1 MLYHSIYSVRDKKKV
16 NAEVID
22 IREIEGAKGVRFQIV
37 GRHPE
42 DGITVTTFC
51 SAAVAED
58 YKEKM
63 STLPHGLSAESIEV
77 AQDHIPTSEA
87 TVISTDGTPVD
98 DDLETFVE
106 DPLVGSPSEG
116 TLTSA
121 KVLAAE
127 GELSKTSCCC
137 GATEDKPCACMTSDE
152 PMQCSSTEPKC
163 ACYAAKGAEWESKN
177 PDPTFKGHES
187 FTEGHIGITTNGDW
201 AWSAG
206 TDKLAVDIKLDPYQ
220 NYMFELVMDGGGEWL
235 TQNEAQSLFEEIQNG
250 KKAKQVVDEH
260 IADFAGKNWRS
271 ELDSGNS
278 EYGAE
283 TVAGIDIQT
292 PSQIAIET
300 PDSDELLVPDPD
312 HLASGDGRVL
322 GQQSGKV
329 NTTPM
334 HAEEAAE
341 DFKVPVMVTLP
352 AWNWLWCEGDISAWW
367 RAMDSGE
374 SVKLDKDD
382 FIELE
387 YADDFDLSEVYFP
400 YQEGDDGDNG
410 SLDLEDIKFQ
420 IKVTDQKM
428 LDSLIE
434 SYGKD
439 IKSAETDVPE
449 TMSPKQALEYLK
461 SGDNCV
467 WLVGYSAGEQDYP
480 IEEAEEL
487 ATLIEEGVFE
497 EDSTLVIATKLHKPW
512 SGDAYNP
519 SEDEDFGF
527 GRNDAESYSPGLA
540 RNPKV
545 LVPTAVI
552 GGLALAYLAKPEL
565 LSGSL
570 DKLSSILSSLT
581 KKGDKTE

>member
-163 ACYAAKGAEWESKN
+163 ACYAAKGAEGES
-177 PDPTFKGHES
+177 E
-187 FTEGHIGITTNGDW
+187 ETTCPCSNCGC
-201 AWSAG
+201 G
-206 TDKLAVDIKLDPYQ
+206 Y
-220 NYMFELVMDGGGEWL
+220 
-235 TQNEAQSLFEEIQNG
+235 G
-250 KKAKQVVDEH
+250 KA
-260 IADFAGKNWRS
+260 
-271 ELDSGNS
+271 
-278 EYGAE
+278 AE
-283 TVAGIDIQT
+283 TVAGIDIRT
-292 PSQIAIET
+292 PSQIVIET

-334 HAEEAAE
+334 HAEG
-341 DFKVPVMVTLP
+341 DDVKLPVMVTLP
-352 AWNWLWCEGDISAWW
+352 AWDWLWCEGDISAWW

-420 IKVTDQKM
+420 IKVTDQTM
-428 LDSLIE
+428 LDSLIK

-439 IKSAETDVPE
+439 IKSAENRGYGDDFKRLFPDVPE

-461 SGDNCV
+461 SGDYCV
-467 WLVGYSAGEQDYP
+467 WLVGYSAGGQDYP

-497 EDSTLVIATKLHKPW
+497 EDPTLVIATKLGQPW
-512 SGDAYNP
+512 SGDGYIL
-519 SEDEDFGF
+519 DDFYADSYEPGF
-527 GRNDAESYSPGLA
+527 A

-552 GGLALAYLAKPEL
+552 GGLVLAYLAKPEL

-570 DKLSSILSSLT
+570 DKLSSILSRLT
-581 KKGDKTE
+581 NKGDKTE

>member
-42 DGITVTTFC
+42 DGTTVTTFC

-106 DPLVGSPSEG
+106 DPLVGSPSKG

-163 ACYAAKGAEWESKN
+163 ACYAAKGAEGES
-177 PDPTFKGHES
+177 DE
-187 FTEGHIGITTNGDW
+187 TTCPCSNCGC
-201 AWSAG
+201 G
-206 TDKLAVDIKLDPYQ
+206 Y
-220 NYMFELVMDGGGEWL
+220 
-235 TQNEAQSLFEEIQNG
+235 G
-250 KKAKQVVDEH
+250 KA
-260 IADFAGKNWRS
+260 
-271 ELDSGNS
+271 
-278 EYGAE
+278 AE

-300 PDSDELLVPDPD
+300 PDSDQLIVPDPD
-312 HLASGDGRVL
+312 HLVSGDGRVL

-352 AWNWLWCEGDISAWW
+352 AWTWLWCEGTPSWLGAIG
-367 RAMDSGE
+367 SGK

-382 FIELE
+382 FMELE
-387 YADDFDLSEVYFP
+387 YADDFDLSKVYF
-400 YQEGDDGDNG
+400 GDDH
-410 SLDLEDIKFQ
+410 DLEELKFQ
-420 IKVTDQKM
+420 IKVTDQTM

-434 SYGKD
+434 SYGED

-449 TMSPKQALEYLK
+449 TMSPNQALEYLK

-467 WLVGYSAGEQDYP
+467 WLVGYSAGERDYP
-480 IEEAEEL
+480 IEESEEL

-527 GRNDAESYSPGLA
+527 GRNDAESYSPGFA

-565 LSGSL
+565 LSSSF
-570 DKLSSILSSLT
+570 DKISSMLSSLT
-581 KKGDKTE
+581 NKGDKTE

>member
-42 DGITVTTFC
+42 DGTTVTTFC

-121 KVLAAE
+121 KVMAAE
-127 GELSKTSCCC
+127 GESEKKNCGCGQDPCKT
-137 GATEDKPCACMTSDE
+137 
-152 PMQCSSTEPKC
+152 
-163 ACYAAKGAEWESKN
+163 YGAEGV
-177 PDPTFKGHES
+177 DPLGVGGVVKLDHAFKEHES
-187 FTEGHIGITTNGDW
+187 FSEGHIGITTNGDW
-201 AWSAG
+201 AWSTG
-206 TDKLAVDIKLDPYQ
+206 TNKLAVDIKLDPYQ
-220 NYMFELVMDGGGEWL
+220 NYMFELVSEGGADPI
-235 TQNEAQSLFEEIQNG
+235 TQNESQFIFEEIQNG

-271 ELDSGNS
+271 DLDSGNS
-278 EYGAE
+278 EYAAE

-300 PDSDELLVPDPD
+300 PDSDQLIVPDPD
-312 HLASGDGRVL
+312 HLVSGDGRVL

-329 NTTPM
+329 NTTP
-334 HAEEAAE
+334 
-341 DFKVPVMVTLP
+341 
-352 AWNWLWCEGDISAWW
+352 N
-367 RAMDSGE
+367 
-374 SVKLDKDD
+374 
-382 FIELE
+382 
-387 YADDFDLSEVYFP
+387 
-400 YQEGDDGDNG
+400 
-410 SLDLEDIKFQ
+410 
-420 IKVTDQKM
+420 
-428 LDSLIE
+428 
-434 SYGKD
+434 
-439 IKSAETDVPE
+439 
-449 TMSPKQALEYLK
+449 QALEYLK

-467 WLVGYSAGEQDYP
+467 WLVGYSAGERDYP
-480 IEEAEEL
+480 IEESEEL

-497 EDSTLVIATKLHKPW
+497 EDSTLVIATKLYKPW

-519 SEDEDFGF
+519 SEDEDF
-527 GRNDAESYSPGLA
+527 DAESYSPGFA
-540 RNPKV
+540 RNTKV

-552 GGLALAYLAKPEL
+552 GGLVLAYLAKPEL

-570 DKLSSILSSLT
+570 DKISSMLSSLT

>member
-42 DGITVTTFC
+42 DGTTVTTFC

-98 DDLETFVE
+98 DDLKTFVE

-121 KVLAAE
+121 KVMAAE

-163 ACYAAKGAEWESKN
+163 ACYAAKGAEGVSNITLEDLPKDSLLNIIESVSN
-177 PDPTFKGHES
+177 WLLT
-187 FTEGHIGITTNGDW
+187 
-201 AWSAG
+201 
-206 TDKLAVDIKLDPYQ
+206 AVDDPDV
-220 NYMFELVMDGGGEWL
+220 L
-235 TQNEAQSLFEEIQNG
+235 EEYDDVETFIVGDFVQDF
-250 KKAKQVVDEH
+250 VD
-260 IADFAGKNWRS
+260 AANKNVS
-271 ELDSGNS
+271 Q
-278 EYGAE
+278 AE
-283 TVAGIDIQT
+283 TVAGIDVQT

-300 PDSDELLVPDPD
+300 PDSDQLIVPDPD
-312 HLASGDGRVL
+312 HLVSGDGHVI
-322 GQQSGKV
+322 GQQTGKV

-334 HAEEAAE
+334 HAE
-341 DFKVPVMVTLP
+341 
-352 AWNWLWCEGDISAWW
+352 GDI
-367 RAMDSGE
+367 
-374 SVKLDKDD
+374 
-382 FIELE
+382 
-387 YADDFDLSEVYFP
+387 
-400 YQEGDDGDNG
+400 
-410 SLDLEDIKFQ
+410 
-420 IKVTDQKM
+420 
-428 LDSLIE
+428 
-434 SYGKD
+434 
-439 IKSAETDVPE
+439 PE
-449 TMSPKQALEYLK
+449 TMSPNQALEYLK

-467 WLVGYSAGEQDYP
+467 WLVGYSAGERDYP
-480 IEEAEEL
+480 IEESEEL

-527 GRNDAESYSPGLA
+527 GRNDAESYSPGFA

-565 LSGSL
+565 LSSSF
-570 DKLSSILSSLT
+570 DKISSMLSSLT
-581 KKGDKTE
+581 NKGDKTE

>member
-42 DGITVTTFC
+42 DGTTVTTFC
-51 SAAVAED
+51 SATVAED

-77 AQDHIPTSEA
+77 AQDHIPASEA

-121 KVLAAE
+121 KVMAAE

-163 ACYAAKGAEWESKN
+163 ACYAAKGAEGES
-177 PDPTFKGHES
+177 E
-187 FTEGHIGITTNGDW
+187 ETTCPCSNCGC
-201 AWSAG
+201 G
-206 TDKLAVDIKLDPYQ
+206 Y
-220 NYMFELVMDGGGEWL
+220 
-235 TQNEAQSLFEEIQNG
+235 G
-250 KKAKQVVDEH
+250 KA
-260 IADFAGKNWRS
+260 
-271 ELDSGNS
+271 
-278 EYGAE
+278 AE

-334 HAEEAAE
+334 HAEGDERIKLFYEGIYTNDDEDDPREGQEIMSYSLVSKKDYQEYYEDTKYEPCKCDVQGCLSCFLEYYPHTPEIKNGVITSYGSLWFEDAELNALDAE
-341 DFKVPVMVTLP
+341 DGESFNAETDVPVMVTLP
-352 AWNWLWCEGDISAWW
+352 AWNWLWCEGTPTWIGAIGSDKP
-367 RAMDSGE
+367 
-374 SVKLDKDD
+374 VKLVKDD
-382 FIELE
+382 FMELE
-387 YADDFDLSEVYFP
+387 YADDFDLSKVYF
-400 YQEGDDGDNG
+400 GDQVDMEE
-410 SLDLEDIKFQ
+410 LEFR
-420 IKVTDQKM
+420 IKVTDQTM
-428 LDSLIE
+428 LDSLIK
-434 SYGKD
+434 SYGED

-467 WLVGYSAGEQDYP
+467 WLVGYSAGQRDYP

-519 SEDEDFGF
+519 DEFYAD
-527 GRNDAESYSPGLA
+527 SYEPGLA

-545 LVPTAVI
+545 LIPTAVI

-570 DKLSSILSSLT
+570 DKISSMLSSLT